1 MKNFMSVIMVLSVF
15 ATMIPT
21 VMASSETVKTELEE
35 PMVCDWADNKR
46 AAVSITIDD
55 GNYDSAVKYN
65 ELQKKYGI
73 RSTQF
78 IIPGRLDNADSA
90 VMNGWRNIFKEG
102 YMDVGNHSYTHKL
115 KYNTSTYTDEEL
127 KEDITG
133 AQQRIKEFFPE
144 NDVFCFAA
152 PWGQTPDNVVEELK
166 KGHYANRVASGGI
179 VPSKTPSDFYKIPT
193 YAVQYGT
200 TVEKING
207 YVDNAINRGG
217 WYVELLHPLGE
228 EGTADNTYLTK
239 HETIEEHFGYIKSK
253 VDSGEVWSGTFNEVV
268 RYIYER
274 DSAKIEMVKA
284 EEKSM
289 VINLTDGMKNNKLF
303 DYPLTVKIN
312 VPKNWTEEVKVTQ
325 NKTSNEAKTVDENGK
340 KYVYLNI
347 VPDSG
352 EVTLSVETLLEIVE
366 EEPKEKEDI
375 TAEPDL
381 TEDGIKIL
389 IDGERLIC
397 DQPPVIINGRTL
409 VPMRAIFEKLGATVS
424 WDGETSTASGE
435 KDGKTVSFVIGE
447 SFIGINGEKKAL
459 DVPAQIISDRT
470 MIPARAVA
478 EAFGCKV
485 DWDGNT
491 QTVIITK

>member
-1 MKNFMSVIMVLSVF
+1 MKKVISSIIAISIFGTMVPAVI
-15 ATMIPT
+15 ADNTIG
-21 VMASSETVKTELEE
+21 LEA
-35 PMVCDWADNKR
+35 PVVCDWADNKK

-55 GNYDSAVKYN
+55 GNYESAVKYN
-65 ELQKKYGI
+65 ELQKKYEI

-78 IIPGRLDNADSA
+78 IIPGRLESADSTI
-90 VMNGWRNIFKEG
+90 MNGWRNIFKQG
-102 YMDVGNHSYTHKL
+102 YMDVGNHSYAHKL

-127 KEDITG
+127 AADITDS
-133 AQQRIKEFFPE
+133 QQRIKEFFPG
-144 NDVFCFAA
+144 NDVISFAT

-166 KGHYANRVASGGI
+166 KGHYANRLASGGYL
-179 VPSKTPSDFYKIPT
+179 PAKTPTDFYKIPA

-200 TVEKING
+200 TVEKVNG
-207 YVDNAINRGG
+207 YVDSAIARGG
-217 WYVELLHPLGE
+217 WYVELLHPLGS
-228 EGTADNTYLTK
+228 EGSDPKGYSSNY
-239 HETIEEHFGYIKSK
+239 ETIEEHFKYIKSK

-274 DSAKIEMVKA
+274 DSAKIETVKA

-312 VPKNWTEEVKVTQ
+312 VPKNWEEKVKVKQ
-325 NKTSNEAKTVDENGK
+325 NKTSQEAKTVDENGK

-352 EVTLSVETLLEIVE
+352 EVTLSVEKLLEIA
-366 EEPKEKEDI
+366 EEPEEKEET

-381 TEDGIKIL
+381 SEDGIKIL
-389 IDGERLIC
+389 VDGEKLIC

-435 KDGKTVSFVIGE
+435 KDGKIVSFVIGE

-459 DVPAQIISDRT
+459 DVPAQIISART

-485 DWDGNT
+485 DWDADT

>member
-1 MKNFMSVIMVLSVF
+1 MKNFISMILAVSVF
-15 ATMIPT
+15 VTMIP
-21 VMASSETVKTELEE
+21 VVIANSKTAQTEIEA
-35 PMVCDWADNKR
+35 PVVCDWADNKKS
-46 AAVSITIDD
+46 AVSITIDD
-55 GNYDSAVKYN
+55 GNYESAVKYN

-78 IIPGRLDNADSA
+78 IIPGRLENADSY

-102 YMDVGNHSYTHKL
+102 YMDVGNHSYAHKL

-127 KEDITG
+127 AADITG
-133 AQQRIKEFFPE
+133 SQQRIKEFFPG
-144 NDVFCFAA
+144 NDVFCFAT

-166 KGHYANRVASGGI
+166 KGHYANRVAGGGI
-179 VPSKTPSDFYKIPT
+179 VPSKTPSDFYRIPT

-200 TVEKING
+200 AVEKING
-207 YVDNAINRGG
+207 YVDSAINRGG

-228 EGTADNTYLTK
+228 EGTADNTYLSK
-239 HETIEEHFGYIKSK
+239 YETIEEHFKYIKSK
-253 VDSGEVWSGTFNEVV
+253 VDSGEVWTGTFNEVV

-274 DSAKIEMVKA
+274 DSAKIETVKA
-284 EEKSM
+284 EEKSL
-289 VINLTDGMKNNKLF
+289 VISLTDGMKDNKLF

-312 VPKNWTEEVKVTQ
+312 VPKTWAEKVTVKQ
-325 NKTSNEAKTVDENGK
+325 EKTSKTAEIVQENGK
-340 KYVYLNI
+340 NYVYLNI

-352 EVTLSVETLLEIVE
+352 EVELSVDTLVEIVE
-366 EEPKEKEDI
+366 EPEKEVE
-375 TAEPDL
+375 AQPD
-381 TEDGIKIL
+381 TSEDGIKIL
-389 IDGERLIC
+389 IDGEKLIC
-397 DQPPVIINGRTL
+397 DQPPVIIDGRTL

-424 WDGETSTASGE
+424 WDAETSTASGE
-435 KDGKTVSFVIGE
+435 KDGKTVSFIIGE
-447 SFIGINGEKKAL
+447 SFVGINGEKKSL
-459 DVPAQIISDRT
+459 DVPAQIISSRT